1 MIAITI
7 NQWSFLKIIYRQA
20 QRRTAMEIH
29 AWKKWATWRPGRRE
43 TVDVSGKFEG
53 KNDEEKGKEEGKIGK
68 ERERRGKKEN
78 EMWKHEKET
87 NGEEQERMKLNK
99 L

>member
-1 MIAITI
+1 MCQYEHAIK
-7 NQWSFLKIIYRQA
+7 QL
-20 QRRTAMEIH
+20 IH
-29 AWKKWATWRPGRRE
+29 AWKKSATWRPGRRE

-78 EMWKHEKET
+78 EMWKHEKER
-87 NGEEQERMKLNK
+87 NGKNK
-99 L
+99 KE

>member
-1 MIAITI
+1 M
-7 NQWSFLKIIYRQA
+7 NGKNRDLSF
-20 QRRTAMEIH
+20 H

-78 EMWKHEKET
+78 EMWKHEKERNGKNKKEGNGT
-87 NGEEQERMKLNK
+87 NYER
-99 L
+99 